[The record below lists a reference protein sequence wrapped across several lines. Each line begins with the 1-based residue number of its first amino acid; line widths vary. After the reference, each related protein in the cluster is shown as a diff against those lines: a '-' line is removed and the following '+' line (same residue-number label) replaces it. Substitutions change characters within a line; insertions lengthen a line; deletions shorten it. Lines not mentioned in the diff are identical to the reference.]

1 MRQTTTMS
9 VPVKRKRQGL
19 LQSFDEPL
27 HTKYLSLGQIMMKRD
42 RLLQQIW
49 LKKKNMDAKNDE
61 VVAMLQE
68 VNKAIATLEE
78 SNLAQPTSDEVWVLI
93 SCRSVNVLELYLN
106 LYYCFVCCRC
116 ITRTYITCWTRNYLN
131 VLGQCRRHRFYCT

>member
-19 LQSFDEPL
+19 LQSFDEPLQL

-49 LKKKNMDAKNDE
+49 LKKKNMDSKNDE

-68 VNKAIATLEE
+68 VNKAIATLEA

-106 LYYCFVCCRC
+106 LYYYFVCCR
-116 ITRTYITCWTRNYLN
+116 
-131 VLGQCRRHRFYCT
+131 